1 MDYSRSMLSFV
12 LLTALAAAPKM
23 AAPGL
28 TCAGIPPGTCNAF
41 SEHLAQQLTDKTL
54 SVSTASDIEAVL
66 GQERQKQLLGCE
78 DNSSSCSLEIAN
90 ALGVDAIL
98 RGSLAK
104 VGQTVIINIR
114 VVSASNA
121 KSLASYSETA
131 QGLEMV
137 PEALERAAERIS
149 VELNLEGGASRGAR
163 WAKPKVLVP
172 AGIAVAAA
180 AGGVA
185 TLFMAKGQLDQ
196 LNGRVS
202 PDFDPR
208 ETASRGQTL
217 ATTSYALF
225 GVAGAAAITAGV
237 LFFLSGSSTTAT
249 SEPLPATMAI
259 GPSGAFISFTGVWP

>member
-1 MDYSRSMLSFV
+1 MLPLV
-12 LLTALAAAPKM
+12 LLTALAAAPKL

-66 GQERQKQLLGCE
+66 GQERQKQLLGCD

-90 ALGVDAIL
+90 VLGVDAIL

-104 VGQTVIINIR
+104 VGQTVIVNIR
-114 VVSASNA
+114 VISASNA
-121 KSLASYSETA
+121 KTLATYSETA

-137 PEALERAAERIS
+137 PEALEHAAVRIAS
-149 VELNLEGGASRGAR
+149 ELNLETCAGTGSR
-163 WAKPKVLVP
+163 WATPKVLVP
-172 AGIAVAAA
+172 AGVAVAAA

-185 TLFMAKGQLDQ
+185 TLLMASGQASQ
-196 LNGRVS
+196 LTGRV
-202 PDFDPR
+202 PPEFDPYATR
-208 ETASRGQTL
+208 DQANTL
-217 ATTSYALF
+217 STTSYVLF
-225 GVAGAAAITAGV
+225 GIAGAAAVTAGV
-237 LFFLSGSSTTAT
+237 FYFWGGSSSAAS